1 VPPLSLSVLVLPIQ
15 LLAALVI
22 VIHLAA
28 ALVAMGRTGSIP
40 RARLTAADGV
50 IAGLGLITAATLLRT
65 IELRTWNQIA
75 LFTVVLTLRTLLKR
89 LFAWER
95 NRILARQPELE
106 LGHDGRAGS
115 LTGMSIPTA

>member
-1 VPPLSLSVLVLPIQ
+1 MLPIQ

-28 ALVAMGRTGSIP
+28 ALVAIGRTGSIP

-89 LFAWER
+89 LCAWER
-95 NRILARQPELE
+95 NRILAGQPEL
-106 LGHDGRAGS
+106 GRMRHGLAAS
-115 LTGMSIPTA
+115 FTGTSGPAT

>member
-1 VPPLSLSVLVLPIQ
+1 VLPIQ

-22 VIHLAA
+22 LIHLAA
-28 ALVAMGRTGSIP
+28 ALVALGRTGSIS

-106 LGHDGRAGS
+106 LEHDDRAGS
-115 LTGMSIPTA
+115 FTGASSPAI

>member
-1 VPPLSLSVLVLPIQ
+1 VPPPSLGVLALPIQ
-15 LLAALVI
+15 LLAAGVI
-22 VIHLAA
+22 SIHLAA
-28 ALVAMGRTGSIP
+28 ALVAIARTGSIP

-65 IELRTWNQIA
+65 IELRTWSPIA

-95 NRILARQPELE
+95 NRILARRPD
-106 LGHDGRAGS
+106 LGLRR
-115 LTGMSIPTA
+115 PP

>member
-1 VPPLSLSVLVLPIQ
+1 VLPIQ

-22 VIHLAA
+22 AIHLAA
-28 ALVAMGRTGSIP
+28 ALVAIGRTGSIP

-50 IAGLGLITAATLLRT
+50 ITGLGLITAATLLRT

-89 LFAWER
+89 LFGWER
-95 NRILARQPELE
+95 NRILARLPELE
-106 LGHDGRAGS
+106 RGHHGRAGS
-115 LTGMSIPTA
+115 ITGTTSPAA

>member
-1 VPPLSLSVLVLPIQ
+1 VPLPSLGALVLPIQ
-15 LLAALVI
+15 LLAAWVI
-22 VIHLAA
+22 AIHLVA
-28 ALVAMGRTGSIP
+28 ALVAIGRTGSIP

-95 NRILARQPELE
+95 NRILARQRELT
-106 LGHDGRAGS
+106 LGHEAPAGS
-115 LTGMSIPTA
+115 LTGRSIPAV

>member
-1 VPPLSLSVLVLPIQ
+1 VLPIQ

-22 VIHLAA
+22 AVHLAA
-28 ALVAMGRTGSIP
+28 ALVAVGRTGSIP

-95 NRILARQPELE
+95 NRILARRPELA

-115 LTGMSIPTA
+115 LTGMSIPAA

>member
-1 VPPLSLSVLVLPIQ
+1 VLPIQ

-22 VIHLAA
+22 AVHLAA
-28 ALVAMGRTGSIP
+28 ALVAVVRTGSIS

-65 IELRTWNQIA
+65 IELRSWNQIA
-75 LFTVVLTLRTLLKR
+75 LFSVVLALRTVLKR

-106 LGHDGRAGS
+106 RMRDGRAGS
-115 LTGMSIPTA
+115 FTGTSSPAS

>member
-1 VPPLSLSVLVLPIQ
+1 VPPPSLVALVLPIQ
-15 LLAALVI
+15 LLAACVI

-28 ALVAMGRTGSIP
+28 ALMAIGRTGSIP

-50 IAGLGLITAATLLRT
+50 IAGLGLITAATLLKT

-75 LFTVVLTLRTLLKR
+75 LFTVVLALRTLLKR

-95 NRILARQPELE
+95 NRILARQAELKR
-106 LGHDGRAGS
+106 LRDGRA
-115 LTGMSIPTA
+115 AR